1 MAVDIVELDAH
12 HSGCKVDE
20 TKVSEE
26 SHNLEANALQELKTV
41 NIFWQARGQTKRLG
55 DIHVIAIRFPPSPSR
70 QSMSTSKIEMEHL
83 LSTHHIRTDML
94 LLITQPSIHLTKRN
108 EPSIVS

>member
-1 MAVDIVELDAH
+1 MLPVAIVEQDAH
-12 HSGCKVDE
+12 HSGCKVEE

-55 DIHVIAIRFPPSPSR
+55 DIHVIAIRFPPSPS
-70 QSMSTSKIEMEHL
+70 L
-83 LSTHHIRTDML
+83 HH
-94 LLITQPSIHLTKRN
+94 PHAN
-108 EPSIVS
+108 